1 MRKRAL
7 LVSLALVLSTW
18 VNVARADSSAPSQ
31 GNIFASSD
39 QLPDLQ
45 YPETVITAKDRVYV
59 TTYNTVN
66 VNDNHIY
73 VFDKKGKLLN
83 NIGATPDQQKY
94 FTAGLLGLTIKPK
107 TGDLYVAANGTGNIL
122 RIQNPHQPN
131 PKISIYST
139 YPSGGGPEDL
149 EFNQFGTLYANDSNL
164 GVVYTIPPGGGTPQ
178 LLIGPPGSGASVSD
192 EGLLQSLVEGL
203 SPNGI
208 GFSPDYK
215 KLYLTNTYSDSV
227 IVFNVNDR
235 GVVTGKPRILAQNL
249 NNDLEKYPTGFDELV
264 LPDTKIGASASSPL
278 NGPDGLRVDKD
289 GKIYVSSV
297 FGDNITVLS
306 PKGEIEGTYG
316 TSAVTNNGLLN
327 SPTSVDFVDNKV
339 LVTNSALLTGLAG
352 EQRPFTVIS
361 FDKKKD
367 LQPLQK

>member
-1 MRKRAL
+1 MRKGAL
-7 LVSLALVLSTW
+7 LVSLALILGSW
-18 VNVARADSSAPSQ
+18 VNLARADDSAVSQ
-31 GNIFASSD
+31 GTIFASSN

-45 YPETVITAKDRVYV
+45 YPETVITDKDLVYV
-59 TTYNTVN
+59 TTYNTVDAN
-66 VNDNHIY
+66 NNHIY

-83 NIGATPDQQKY
+83 DIGATSNQQKY
-94 FTAGLLGLTIKPK
+94 FTAGLLGLAIEPK

-122 RIQNPHQPN
+122 RIQNPDKPN

-139 YPSGGGPEDL
+139 YPSGGGPEDM
-149 EFNQFGTLYANDSNL
+149 EFDRFGTLYANDSNL

-178 LLIGPPGSGASVSD
+178 LLIGPPGSGAPVSD
-192 EGLLQSLVEGL
+192 EGLLQSPVAGL

-208 GFSPDYK
+208 GFSPDGK

-227 IVFNVNDR
+227 IAFDVNNK
-235 GVVTGKPRILAQNL
+235 GIVTGKPQVLAQNL
-249 NNDLEKYPTGFDELV
+249 NDDLEEYPTGFDALV
-264 LPDTKIGASASSPL
+264 LPDTKIGPSASTPL

-289 GKIYVSSV
+289 GKIYVSSI

-306 PKGEIEGTYG
+306 PNGKILGTYG
-316 TSAVTNNGLLN
+316 TSAVTSNGLLN
-327 SPTSVDFVDNKV
+327 SPTSVDFEGNQV
-339 LVTNSALLTGLAG
+339 LVTNLALFTGLAG

-367 LQPLQK
+367 LQEIQR

>member
-7 LVSLALVLSTW
+7 LVSLAIVLNTW

-45 YPETVITAKDRVYV
+45 YPETVITDKERVYV

-83 NIGATPDQQKY
+83 DIGATPDQQKY
-94 FTAGLLGLTIKPK
+94 FTAGLLGLAIKPK

-122 RIQNPHQPN
+122 RIQNPAWPN

-149 EFNQFGTLYANDSNL
+149 EFNQCGTLYATDSNL

-178 LLIGPPGSGASVSD
+178 LLIGPPGSGAPVSD
-192 EGLLQSLVEGL
+192 EGLLQSPVVEL

-249 NNDLEKYPTGFDELV
+249 NDDLEEYPTGFDKLV
-264 LPDTKIGASASSPL
+264 LPDTKIGASASTPL
-278 NGPDGLRVDKD
+278 NGADGLRVDKD
-289 GKIYVSSV
+289 GKIYVSSGY
-297 FGDNITVLS
+297 GDNITVLS

-316 TSAVTNNGLLN
+316 TSAVTSNGLLN
-327 SPTSVDFVDNKV
+327 APTSVGFVDNKV